1 MKFFIKDFFSK
12 YDQTRSFLRIWSHLL
27 KKFLIKNF
35 IFCTVK
41 VLSMFYQY
49 ANEFLVIGVEF
60 RRIFTD
66 FDCCECLYHNMKTEI
81 IFFEGLE
88 ILLQSKKIIIYRIKF
103 SQIFRYTC
111 FENICHGFIFFPTL
125 ILQEG
130 YDLHCLGYFLRK
142 AAILLK
148 EERFKFNSTCFF
160 CSLHP

>member
-27 KKFLIKNF
+27 KKFLIENF

-60 RRIFTD
+60 RRIFTN
-66 FDCCECLYHNMKTEI
+66 FDCCECLYHNMKTAEI

-88 ILLQSKKIIIYRIKF
+88 ILLQSKKIIITYISNKIF
-103 SQIFRYTC
+103 S
-111 FENICHGFIFFPTL
+111 NL
-125 ILQEG
+125 
-130 YDLHCLGYFLRK
+130 
-142 AAILLK
+142 
-148 EERFKFNSTCFF
+148 
-160 CSLHP
+160 SLHLFRKYLPWFYFFSYSDTAGRLWFTLP